1 MAGAQVSQVV
11 ETVLRDLLGAKK
23 AVRLYPAG
31 NPLAA
36 EWIQR
41 AHRSLES
48 GLREGFPSSLRIGP
62 GRFEWDGGEL
72 QTRDPAL
79 EAFRFELQTRR
90 VTEIAVQPGVKVHEI
105 QELLDCLNLPA
116 QEVEAAGGLAVVL
129 ARRPVVHIAL
139 RGLPWGGGPPG
150 ASATPGVSTERF
162 DLLDDLAALVLEAI
176 RRALRDLTYDGS
188 RLVGWLTAVGQP
200 GDRADHLFTAVE
212 MLIPLIEE
220 EPDREIRYR
229 TLCEALVALAD
240 PLRATLAAA
249 WLVPRAWTPHV
260 LNLLTRFSAEEFA
273 ELTAPV
279 PVATLEQLRADL
291 EHMPGEDWRKEWLRA
306 SLEDALAAREVA
318 EPPPLPLPPAGDPP
332 TAAVRTRIQAAC
344 APAEV
349 LGHSVTVL
357 FQLLATAGPEGYPA
371 FLVDALEE
379 AIGEALAR
387 DQLGLALR
395 VLKSLANADQLHP
408 EWSGEHRQ
416 RFHLL
421 QRRLSGRAHVAL
433 LADLLRRS
441 ARAEDLLA
449 AAEYLGLLGREA
461 IEEFTALV
469 AGEGETERRGPLL
482 DVLAALGPAAVP
494 ALRSWVGDPRW
505 TVARSMVALLARI
518 GDPAAFASV
527 EKVAQ
532 HEHPQVRREAARALA
547 ALGGKQAVKPLLGY
561 LADPDDDVRITAI
574 KLLAT
579 LMDASTVAPIR
590 EFLSTQ
596 TRTVADVLVKRE
608 IIAALAS
615 IASPE
620 ALQVLEG
627 IAQRRVWPW
636 QRHELTVRELAEDA
650 VRTIRAGGRPAGET
664 PGDG

>member
-11 ETVLRDLLGAKK
+11 ESVLRDLLGAKK
-23 AVRLYPAG
+23 AVKLYPAG

-36 EWIQR
+36 DWIQR
-41 AHRSLES
+41 VHRSLES
-48 GLREGFPSSLRIGP
+48 ALREGFPSPLRIGP

-90 VTEIAVQPGVKVHEI
+90 VTEIAVEPGVEVREI
-105 QELLDCLNLPA
+105 QALLECLNLPA

-129 ARRPVVHIAL
+129 SQRNVAHIAL
-139 RGLPWGGGPPG
+139 RGLLWGGGAAG
-150 ASATPGVSTERF
+150 AAGPAAVSAEGL

-176 RRALRDLTYDGS
+176 QRALRDLTYDRP
-188 RLVGWLTAVGQP
+188 RLAGWLTAVGDP

-220 EPDREIRYR
+220 EPDREVRYR

-249 WLVPRAWTPHV
+249 WLIPRAWTPHV
-260 LNLLTRFSAEEFA
+260 LNLLTRFTADEFA

-279 PVATLEQLRADL
+279 PAATLEQLRADL
-291 EHMPGEDWRKEWLRA
+291 EHMPGEDWRKGWLRA
-306 SLEDALAAREVA
+306 SLEDALAAKEVA
-318 EPPPLPLPPAGDPP
+318 EPPPPGPAAGEAPQ
-332 TAAVRTRIQAAC
+332 TATVRARVQAAC
-344 APAEV
+344 APTEV
-349 LGHSVTVL
+349 LRHSVTVL
-357 FQLLATAGPEGYPA
+357 FQLLATAETEGYPA
-371 FLVDALEE
+371 FLVDALVE
-379 AIGEALAR
+379 AVAEALAR

-408 EWSGEHRQ
+408 EWSGEHQQ

-421 QRRLSGRAHVAL
+421 QRRLGGRSHVAL

-441 ARAEDLLA
+441 PRDEDLLA

-469 AGEGETERRGPLL
+469 AGEGESEGRVRLL

-494 ALRSWVGDPRW
+494 ALRAWVADARW
-505 TVARSMVALLARI
+505 TVARSMVALLARV
-518 GDPAAFASV
+518 GDPSAFPAV
-527 EKVAQ
+527 EKVAR
-532 HEHPQVRREAARALA
+532 HEHPHVRREVARALA
-547 ALGGKQAVKPLLGY
+547 ALGGKQAVRPLLGY
-561 LADPDDDVRITAI
+561 LADPDPDVRITAI

-579 LMDASTVAPIR
+579 LMDVSTVAPLR

-596 TRTVADVLVKRE
+596 TRTVADLLVKRE

-615 IASPE
+615 IGSPE
-620 ALQVLEG
+620 ALQVLEAV
-627 IAQRRVWPW
+627 AQRRVWPW
-636 QRHELTVRELAEDA
+636 QRHELKVRELAEDA
-650 VRTIRAGGRPAGET
+650 VRSVRAGGRPAGEA
-664 PGDG
+664 PGGG